1 MNILNRV
8 SVLAILTVA
17 QTSASSFEPRSAER
31 HNSTNTVNDEGNKL
45 VLKYWKQILFYH
57 HHHRHVCIIQH
68 ASFSGPIPTVT
79 EEVVFITAKFWYVS
93 DFHGNNYIQY
103 FSGGGRW
110 NDTIPEKIKKSWKKD
125 TSYKRA
131 QSIAKKYVR
140 YMNLALKNSKI
151 PIRYMQWGSVQD
163 IDKTEQEIG
172 TGCQYPAPVC
182 DKKKIKLRTT
192 KEILDK

>member
-1 MNILNRV
+1 MK
-8 SVLAILTVA
+8 
-17 QTSASSFEPRSAER
+17 
-31 HNSTNTVNDEGNKL
+31 TNFIF
-45 VLKYWKQILFYH
+45 YHYH
-57 HHHRHVCIIQH
+57 HHRYVCIFQH
-68 ASFSGPIPTVT
+68 ASFSGPIPT

-125 TSYKRA
+125 TPHNRA

-163 IDKTEQEIG
+163 IDQTEQEIG
-172 TGCQYPAPVC
+172 TGCKHPAPVC
-182 DKKKIKLRTT
+182 DQKKIKLRTT
-192 KEILDK
+192 EEILDK